1 MAKLFVIRKRDAAQL
16 RLAES
21 LEGSSVLLLQDGIY
35 LANEAK
41 TRVYAS
47 AEDARKRG
55 VELGCANPVTYA
67 EIVTLL
73 LEEGNTVINL

>member
-1 MAKLFVIRKRDAAQL
+1 MAKLFVIRKRDAMQL
-16 RLAES
+16 HLAES
-21 LEGSSVLLLQDGIY
+21 LEGSSVLLLQDGVY

-41 TRVYAS
+41 TRVYVS

-55 VELGCANPVTYA
+55 VELECAPVTYT
-67 EIVTLL
+67 EMVTLL